1 MSNVEFGKVERTL
14 SKKLNSTVVVVSKSK
29 SKPGYVYR
37 LTVRMETSV
46 CVADAANWGNIE
58 LAGTNPTYRPLPHR
72 CESHITS
79 HSRICHRLAG
89 HCWAPRSASR
99 CPSATPQYV
108 CLHGS
113 TPNIGWSGVT
123 DVDLKCRIRRTPV
136 RSTSPQEKDKYGRQ
150 RLRRAVAPRSCC
162 GVHAVSSLLGRDYDV
177 SSTTDNTG
185 DGFWCPPPQSW
196 RCLLIS
202 SVVTPFLPGLPR
214 GV

>member
-1 MSNVEFGKVERTL
+1 MRQEIYTKGQFLPGLDLSMSPKTPANLLASDT
-14 SKKLNSTVVVVSKSK
+14 STNS
-29 SKPGYVYR
+29 P
-37 LTVRMETSV
+37 
-46 CVADAANWGNIE
+46 VALG
-58 LAGTNPTYRPLPHR
+58 PHR
-72 CESHITS
+72 AMTPVNHDVYV
-79 HSRICHRLAG
+79 CHRLAG

-99 CPSATPQYV
+99 CQSATPQYV

-185 DGFWCPPPQSW
+185 DGFRCPPHKVDAV
-196 RCLLIS
+196 CS
-202 SVVTPFLPGLPR
+202 SAPSSLRSFLVYLAVCNR
-214 GV
+214 GIVKVLTSLWIGMNKWIK